1 MLVYTEASIQYPAS
15 SFRFQYIFPFHFTI
29 FAAAY
34 SCYTLKNKSKKM
46 RRKIVA
52 GNWKMNKDLQG
63 GIELAKTVNRQIE
76 DNGVIVILC
85 TPFIH
90 LTEVRNVITKD
101 SLFLGAQNCASEASG
116 AFTGEVSAE
125 MIKSTG
131 AEYVII
137 GHSERRSYYHEDDAL
152 LNKKTKL
159 ALANELTP
167 IFCCGEVLSERQS
180 GIHVNVVRTQI
191 EKGLFDLSPQDFGK
205 VVIAY
210 EPVWAIGTG
219 VTASSAQ
226 AQEMHKVIRDLIS
239 EKYGNQVADNTSI
252 LYGGSCKPSNAAEL
266 FANPDVDGGL
276 IGGASLSASDFMGI
290 VTAF

>member
-1 MLVYTEASIQYPAS
+1 MPEYPAPGIQYPL
-15 SFRFQYIFPFHFTI
+15 SFSISIINLPFHFTI
-29 FAAAY
+29 FGAAY
-34 SCYTLKNKSKKM
+34 SCYTIKNKSKM

-76 DNGVIVILC
+76 DNGVVVILC

-116 AFTGEVSAE
+116 AYTGEVSAE

-137 GHSERRSYYHEDDAL
+137 GHSERRSYYHEDDAM

-159 ALANELTP
+159 ALANGLTP
-167 IFCCGEVLSERQS
+167 IFCCGEVLQERQS
-180 GIHVNVVRTQI
+180 GIHVNVVRAQI
-191 EKGLFDLSPQDFGK
+191 EKGLFDLSPEDFGK
-205 VVIAY
+205 IVIAY

-226 AQEMHKVIRDLIS
+226 AQEMHKVIRELVS

-276 IGGASLSASDFMGI
+276 IGGAALSASDFMGI
-290 VTAF
+290 VSAF